1 LISGPEQAKWGQWQ
15 RLHIQVVG
23 QVVVL
28 VGQVAI
34 TVTKVAVAMI
44 QTVAIHT
51 YHTVLELLRHSH
63 AQMSVI
69 TVNVAAMVLLD

>member
-1 LISGPEQAKWGQWQ
+1 MLQ
-15 RLHIQVVG
+15 RKQVVG
-23 QVVVL
+23 QVAVL

-44 QTVAIHT
+44 QTVATHT
-51 YHTVLELLRHSH
+51 CHTVLVLLRHSH

-69 TVNVAAMVLLD
+69 TVNVAVMVLLD

>member
-1 LISGPEQAKWGQWQ
+1 MLQ
-15 RLHIQVVG
+15 RKQVVG

-28 VGQVAI
+28 VGPAAI
-34 TVTKVAVAMI
+34 TVIKVVVAMI

-51 YHTVLELLRHSH
+51 CHTVLELLRHSH
-63 AQMSVI
+63 AQTSVI